1 MLVDKDLYSNTNL
14 KNSLERYT
22 TQYIQQKI
30 SNSKAVVF
38 PLDTTVVKSRDI
50 AKLLE
55 NLYYDGIEEEP
66 STLEG
71 VVLV

>member
-1 MLVDKDLYSNTNL
+1 MLVDKDLYSNKNL